1 LRKKTHGKKQAE
13 CWGENGRMSDIK
25 ILIVEDEQLP
35 ALDLQLKLEN
45 MGFIVTAITDTGEEA
60 ISKTEETHPDLVLM
74 DIMLEGDI
82 DGIETA
88 EQIHQ
93 NFNIPVI
100 YISALIDETT
110 MERAKLTEP
119 FAYLFK
125 PFNERELK
133 FIIEIAVF
141 KHKLERE
148 LKESELKYRTLFDN
162 IGIPITYLNLDGTI
176 LLINTVGARNLGG
189 HPENFVGKSIF
200 EVLPNIADMTRERM
214 HQVVKTGGGCDFE
227 DLIELPSGNHWFYS
241 NFQPM
246 RNASGDIFAI
256 QIVSHDTTKRKQ
268 AEQALEEAYDELE
281 RRTKEHTAELVEIN
295 KKLRHEIEE
304 RKQIEKELMS
314 SEERL
319 RIVFEFAPVGYYLSD
334 LKGHFIDG
342 NKAAEKI
349 VGYKKEELIGK
360 NFLKLKLLSP
370 QQIPKAALLL
380 AQNAMGKPTG
390 PDEFILNRKNGT
402 QVEVEISTFP
412 VKIKGQTLVLGIAR
426 DISVWKK
433 AEEALRKSEE
443 KYRNL
448 VVNMNHIIF
457 AIDMQGKVTYVNPA
471 VESIT
476 GYTPL
481 DVIGREI
488 TDFIPQEDL
497 PFVSEKYQ
505 KILSG
510 PTEPIEHK
518 ILTRSGDI
526 RFASTYG
533 YPIYEEDKIIG
544 IQGIITDTTETKL
557 LQDQII
563 RSKQLAA
570 TGQLA
575 ASIAHEIN
583 SPLQGIVSLL
593 HSVKNTCK
601 NEKML
606 LENLDLIESGFRRIR
621 DTVKNLLD
629 LNRPGKEKVQPMN
642 INNIIEET
650 VSLVQSLLR
659 KNKITVNLNLSSKIP
674 DIIASPKQ
682 LSHVFLNLINNAVEA
697 MTGVSKSESGKK
709 REFVGGVITINTN
722 FRKKNIIIKVTD
734 TGPGIPKEDL
744 EHIFDLF
751 YTRKKTMGMGVG
763 LSICYGI
770 IQDHNGTIVAK
781 NSPKGGAVFTVTLP
795 TR

>member
-1 LRKKTHGKKQAE
+1 MERNKQKGGKIE
-13 CWGENGRMSDIK
+13 YTSDIK
-25 ILIVEDEQLP
+25 ILIVEDEQVT
-35 ALDLQLKLEN
+35 ALDLQLKLKN

-60 ISKTEETHPDLVLM
+60 ISKTGETHPDLVLM

-82 DGIETA
+82 DGIETT
-88 EQIHQ
+88 EQIHRK
-93 NFNIPVI
+93 FDIPVI
-100 YISALIDETT
+100 YLSALIDEPT

-133 FIIEIAVF
+133 FIIEIAVY
-141 KHKLERE
+141 KHRLEKE
-148 LKESELKYRTLFDN
+148 LKDSELKYRTLFDN
-162 IGIPITYLNLDGTI
+162 TGTPITYLTLDGTI
-176 LLINTVGARNLGG
+176 LLINTIGARNLGG
-189 HPENFVGKSIF
+189 HPDDFIGTSIF
-200 EVLPNIADMTRERM
+200 EAIPEIANITRERM
-214 HQVVKTGGGCDFE
+214 HQVNKTGRGCEFE
-227 DLIELPSGNHWFYS
+227 DLIELQSGKHWFYS

-246 RNASGDIFAI
+246 KNANGDIFAI

-268 AEQALEEAYDELE
+268 AEQALEEAYEELE

-295 KKLRHEIEE
+295 KKLRDEIEE
-304 RKQIEKELMS
+304 RKQIEKELIS

-319 RIVFEFAPVGYYLSD
+319 RILFEFAPVGYYLSD
-334 LKGHFIDG
+334 LKGCFIDG

-349 VGYKKEELIGK
+349 IEYKKEELIGK
-360 NFLKLKLLSP
+360 SFLELKLMP
-370 QQIPKAALLL
+370 PHQIPRAALLL

-402 QVEVEISTFP
+402 PVEVEISTFP
-412 VKIKGQTLVLGIAR
+412 VNIKGQTLVLGITR
-426 DISVWKK
+426 DIGYRKK

-457 AIDMQGKVTYVNPA
+457 AIDLQGKVTYVNPA

-481 DVIGREI
+481 ELIGREI
-488 TDFIPQEDL
+488 TDFIPEEDL
-497 PFVSEKYQ
+497 PFVSKNYQ

-533 YPIYEEDKIIG
+533 YPIYEENKTIG
-544 IQGIITDTTETKL
+544 IQGIITDITETKL

-583 SPLQGIVSLL
+583 SPLQGIASLL
-593 HSVKNTCK
+593 HSVKMTCQK
-601 NEKML
+601 DKKL

-621 DTVKNLLD
+621 DTVKHLLD
-629 LNRPGKEKVQPMN
+629 LNRPGKEKEQPMN

-650 VSLVQSLLR
+650 VSLVQNLLK
-659 KNKITVNLNLSSKIP
+659 KNKITVHLNLSSKIP
-674 DIIASPKQ
+674 EIIASPKQ

-697 MTGVSKSESGKK
+697 MTGVSKSDSGKK
-709 REFVGGVITINTN
+709 RDFMGGEITINTK

-734 TGPGIPKEDL
+734 TGPGIPGEDL

-770 IQDHNGTIVAK
+770 VQDHNGTISAK
-781 NSPKGGAVFTVTLP
+781 NSPKGGAVFTISLP
-795 TR
+795 TRSMPQ